1 MLHPESL
8 SKLFLV
14 ERGADHAQ
22 FARNIGST
30 RAYIRLAGNIVKV
43 YPLAVRTLYDTLRT
57 KDRSE
62 IIRFGKTV
70 EDRLYLIG
78 RILLRGIHAPAC
90 EHLVRMMM
98 VVMTVVVPAA
108 AVVVVMMFV
117 LIVIMI
123 VVMVMVVMAV
133 IMIVVTAIV
142 MIVVMMFMLVVI
154 VIFIMVVAAA
164 VIVIMMMLV
173 LAVMMSALGAY
184 FLLRKE
190 LLRKMIA
197 VLHGL
202 EDLLSV
208 ELVPRGRNNDSLSVM
223 LTDKRKRSVELF
235 GSDRGSSAENYRSG
249 VLDLVVVEFT
259 EVFHI
264 DAALGRICHDSP

>member
-22 FARNIGST
+22 LARNIGST

-98 VVMTVVVPAA
+98 VVMTVAVPTA
-108 AVVVVMMFV
+108 AVVVVMMFM
-117 LIVIMI
+117 LIVIII
-123 VVMVMVVMAV
+123 VVMVMLVMAV
-133 IMIVVTAIV
+133 I

-197 VLHGL
+197 VLRGL

-208 ELVPRGRNNDSLSVM
+208 ELVPRSRNNDSLSVM